1 MSRRDDIE
9 RSFEGQA
16 VLQKLL
22 TSSGSLADVDD
33 VYAAFQKAVADN
45 VPAPVVIQALWDEEP
60 RFDTPAQAAR
70 LFGNLLGLYELVAE
84 GKQVDLGKK
93 VERIKRE
100 KAKRPAPFPSSGPDE
115 AFVEAAWRFFDD
127 APKERE
133 RLAHAFDNRQD
144 ELVSWLDD
152 AGLDDAAFG
161 LARHVVSE
169 LFAMLELGGAK
180 VGTVAVARLP
190 KKPDPAALPAAL
202 AAWVNERVQEAL
214 DDEVLDAKAGDAVR
228 AVALRAGAGLWA
240 AVAA

>member
-1 MSRRDDIE
+1 MSRRDELD

-22 TSSGSLADVDD
+22 TASGSLADVED
-33 VYAAFQKAVADN
+33 VHAAFLKAIADQ

-70 LFGNLLGLYELVAE
+70 LFGNLLGLYELVAA
-84 GKQVDLGKK
+84 GKKVDLGKK

-100 KAKRPAPFPSSGPDE
+100 KAPRPAPFGEGGPDE

-144 ELVSWLDD
+144 ALVSWLDE
-152 AGLDDAAFG
+152 AGLDDAAFA

-180 VGTVAVARLP
+180 VGPVAVARLP
-190 KKPDPAALPAAL
+190 KRPAADAMPAALG
-202 AAWVNERVQEAL
+202 AWIDERVQEAL
-214 DDEVLDAKAGDAVR
+214 DDEVLDEQAGAAVR
-228 AVALRAGAGLWA
+228 AVARSAGAGLWA
-240 AVAA
+240 AVVA

>member
-1 MSRRDDIE
+1 MSRRDEVD

-22 TSSGSLADVDD
+22 TASGSLADVED
-33 VYAAFQKAVADN
+33 VHAAFQKAVADN

-70 LFGNLLGLYELVAE
+70 LFGNLLGLYELVAA

-100 KAKRPAPFPSSGPDE
+100 KAKRPAPFGAGGPDE

-127 APKERE
+127 APKERQ

-144 ELVSWLDD
+144 ALVSWLDE
-152 AGLDDAAFG
+152 AGLDDEAFA

-180 VGTVAVARLP
+180 VGPVAVERLP
-190 KKPDPAALPAAL
+190 KKPAADALPAAL
-202 AAWVNERVQEAL
+202 AAWVDERVQEAL
-214 DDEVLDAKAGDAVR
+214 DDEVLDAKAGEAVR
-228 AVALRAGAGLWA
+228 GVALRAGAGLWA